1 MAETTIV
8 LASRNRGKLRE
19 IRRILDGF
27 PATFVSAED
36 VGAPEVE
43 ETGDTF
49 EENARKK
56 AVQVAAE
63 TGHWAIADDSG
74 LSVDALDGAPGVRS
88 ARYSVEGTDE
98 ANNAKLWRTVTEMG
112 LDRPAARFVC
122 VIVLATPDGVHTEV
136 RGEVCGEIVPNAGGT
151 EGFGY
156 DPLFFSPELGKTFGE
171 ATADEKASVSHRGRA
186 LRKLREALVTPDDKR
201 LG

>member
-1 MAETTIV
+1 MAERTIV

-19 IRRILDGF
+19 IERILEGF
-27 PATFVSAED
+27 PATFVTAED

-43 ETGDTF
+43 ETGETF

-56 AVQVAAE
+56 AVETAAA
-63 TGHWAIADDSG
+63 TGHWALADDSG
-74 LSVDALDGAPGVRS
+74 LAVDALGGAPGVRS
-88 ARYSVEGTDE
+88 ARYSVEGTDD
-98 ANNAKLWRTVTEMG
+98 ANNAKLWRTVQEMA
-112 LDRPAARFVC
+112 LTRPSARFVC

-136 RGEVCGEIVPNAGGT
+136 RGEVEGVIVANAGGT

-171 ATADEKASVSHRGRA
+171 ATAEEKSGVSHRGRA
-186 LRKLREALVTPDDKR
+186 LRKLREKL